1 MASKIITLT
10 MFVLLIAILGAVG
23 QADLNDQR
31 AEAARTC
38 KMVAQGA
45 WPAGYAA
52 SKNIDCGEYK

>member
-38 KMVAQGA
+38 N
-45 WPAGYAA
+45 YL
-52 SKNIDCGEYK
+52 